1 MKNKRKKIITRV
13 KVWIKVSL
21 AFAVIGLAGL
31 LSVKIVIDIENSK
44 LLHFENKMICG
55 LQPETDRVNV
65 TYLIPVRSD
74 GQKNCWQQDDGSWG
88 AQYDFYISNNTS
100 ATVKQWC
107 LNLSLS
113 DNARI
118 DSSWNGVFIQNEGNV
133 SVTST
138 EEASNTEIIPTG
150 NVKVGFVLYTDELLD
165 SIDFTLVCKLYKN
178 FFENFW
184 FVFFLCLSGLS
195 LLTFAVC
202 VILYF
207 LLKKQS
213 AASDAQIMELIK
225 LCARFIDTRDQYTR
239 MHSAHVAEY
248 SKQIAKVMGKDA
260 EFQEHIFFLGM
271 LHDIGKV
278 LIPREILCKPA
289 RLDDEEWEEMKLHT
303 LYGAEVLED
312 FNGVENIREAALY
325 HHERFD
331 GNGYIFGLKGEEIPL
346 EARIICV
353 ADAFDAMATDRSY
366 RKHLSKEKIL
376 EELEKARGL
385 QFDPEV
391 ADAMIKLINTNEIP
405 C

>member
-1 MKNKRKKIITRV
+1 MKDKRKKIITRV

-21 AFAVIGLAGL
+21 VFAVIGLAGL
-31 LSVKIVIDIENSK
+31 LSVKIIIDIENSK
-44 LLHFENKMICG
+44 LHHFENKMLCG
-55 LQPETDRVNV
+55 LPSESDRVNV
-65 TYLIPVRSD
+65 TYLIPIRSD

-88 AQYDFYISNNTS
+88 AQYDFYIANNTS
-100 ATVKQWC
+100 ATVKQWY
-107 LNLSLS
+107 LTLSLS
-113 DNARI
+113 ENARI
-118 DSSWNGVFIQNEGNV
+118 DSSWNGVFVQNGGNV

-138 EEASNTEIIPTG
+138 EEASNTEIIPSG
-150 NVKVGFVLYTDELLD
+150 NVKVGFVLYTDDLLD
-165 SIDFTLVCKLYKN
+165 SIDFTLACKLYKN

-184 FVFFLCLSGLS
+184 FVFFLGVSGLS
-195 LLTFAVC
+195 SLILIIC
-202 VILYF
+202 IILYF
-207 LLKKQS
+207 LLKKQ
-213 AASDAQIMELIK
+213 AAVSDAQIMELIK

-248 SKQIAKVMGKDA
+248 SKRIAKVMGKDA
-260 EFQEHIFFLGM
+260 DFQEHIFFLGM

-278 LIPREILCKPA
+278 LIPREILCKAA
-289 RLDDEEWEEMKLHT
+289 RLDADEWEEMKMHT
-303 LYGAEVLED
+303 LYGAEVLEN

-366 RKHLSKEKIL
+366 RKHLPKEKIL
-376 EELEKARGL
+376 EELVNARGS
-385 QFDPEV
+385 QFDPEI

>member
-1 MKNKRKKIITRV
+1 MKDKRKKIITRV

-21 AFAVIGLAGL
+21 VFAVIGLAGL
-31 LSVKIVIDIENSK
+31 LSVKIIIDIENSK
-44 LLHFENKMICG
+44 LHHFENKMLCG
-55 LQPETDRVNV
+55 LPSESDRVNV
-65 TYLIPVRSD
+65 TYLIPIRSD

-88 AQYDFYISNNTS
+88 AQYDFYIANNTS

-107 LNLSLS
+107 LTLSLS
-113 DNARI
+113 ENARI
-118 DSSWNGVFIQNEGNV
+118 DSSWNGVFVQNGGNV

-138 EEASNTEIIPTG
+138 EEASNTEIIPSG
-150 NVKVGFVLYTDELLD
+150 NVKVGFVLYTDDLLD
-165 SIDFTLVCKLYKN
+165 SIDFTLACKLYKN

-184 FVFFLCLSGLS
+184 FVFFLSVSGLS
-195 LLTFAVC
+195 SLILIISI
-202 VILYF
+202 ILYF
-207 LLKKQS
+207 LLKKQ
-213 AASDAQIMELIK
+213 AAVSDAQIMELIK

-248 SKQIAKVMGKDA
+248 SKRIAKVMGKDA
-260 EFQEHIFFLGM
+260 DFQEHIFFLGM

-278 LIPREILCKPA
+278 LIPREILCKAA
-289 RLDDEEWEEMKLHT
+289 RLDENEWEEMKRHT
-303 LYGAEVLED
+303 LYGAEVLEN

-325 HHERFD
+325 HHERYD
-331 GNGYIFGLKGEEIPL
+331 GNGYVHGLKGEEIPL

-366 RKHLSKEKIL
+366 RKHLPRERIL
-376 EELEKARGL
+376 EELEIARGT

-391 ADAMIKLINTNEIP
+391 ADAMIKLIKTNEVP

>member
-1 MKNKRKKIITRV
+1 MKDKRKKIITRV

-21 AFAVIGLAGL
+21 VFAIIGLAGL
-31 LSVKIVIDIENSK
+31 LSVKIIIDIENSK
-44 LLHFENKMICG
+44 LHHFENKMLCG
-55 LQPETDRVNV
+55 LPSESDRVNV
-65 TYLIPVRSD
+65 TYLIPIRSD

-88 AQYDFYISNNTS
+88 AQYDFYIANNTS

-107 LNLSLS
+107 LTLSLS
-113 DNARI
+113 ENARI
-118 DSSWNGVFIQNEGNV
+118 DSSWNGVFVQNGGNV

-138 EEASNTEIIPTG
+138 EEASNTEIIPSG
-150 NVKVGFVLYTDELLD
+150 NVKVGFVLYTDDLLD
-165 SIDFTLVCKLYKN
+165 SIDFTLSCKLYKN

-184 FVFFLCLSGLS
+184 FVFFLSVSGLS
-195 LLTFAVC
+195 SLILIISI
-202 VILYF
+202 ILYF
-207 LLKKQS
+207 LLKKQ
-213 AASDAQIMELIK
+213 AAVSDAQIMELIK

-248 SKQIAKVMGKDA
+248 SKRIAKVMGKDA
-260 EFQEHIFFLGM
+260 DFQEHIFFLGM

-278 LIPREILCKPA
+278 LIPREILCKAA
-289 RLDDEEWEEMKLHT
+289 RLDENEWEEMKRHT
-303 LYGAEVLED
+303 LYGAEVLEN

-325 HHERFD
+325 HHERYD
-331 GNGYIFGLKGEEIPL
+331 GNGYVHGLKGEEIPI

-366 RKHLSKEKIL
+366 RKHLPRERIL
-376 EELEKARGL
+376 EELEIARGT

-391 ADAMIKLINTNEIP
+391 ADAMIKLIKTNEVP

>member
-1 MKNKRKKIITRV
+1 
-13 KVWIKVSL
+13 
-21 AFAVIGLAGL
+21 
-31 LSVKIVIDIENSK
+31 
-44 LLHFENKMICG
+44 
-55 LQPETDRVNV
+55 
-65 TYLIPVRSD
+65 
-74 GQKNCWQQDDGSWG
+74 
-88 AQYDFYISNNTS
+88 
-100 ATVKQWC
+100 
-107 LNLSLS
+107 
-113 DNARI
+113 
-118 DSSWNGVFIQNEGNV
+118 
-133 SVTST
+133 
-138 EEASNTEIIPTG
+138 
-150 NVKVGFVLYTDELLD
+150 
-165 SIDFTLVCKLYKN
+165 
-178 FFENFW
+178 
-184 FVFFLCLSGLS
+184 
-195 LLTFAVC
+195 
-202 VILYF
+202 
-207 LLKKQS
+207 
-213 AASDAQIMELIK
+213 
-225 LCARFIDTRDQYTR
+225 

-278 LIPREILCKPA
+278 LIPREILCKAA

>member
-1 MKNKRKKIITRV
+1 M
-13 KVWIKVSL
+13 
-21 AFAVIGLAGL
+21 
-31 LSVKIVIDIENSK
+31 
-44 LLHFENKMICG
+44 
-55 LQPETDRVNV
+55 
-65 TYLIPVRSD
+65 
-74 GQKNCWQQDDGSWG
+74 
-88 AQYDFYISNNTS
+88 
-100 ATVKQWC
+100 
-107 LNLSLS
+107 
-113 DNARI
+113 
-118 DSSWNGVFIQNEGNV
+118 
-133 SVTST
+133 
-138 EEASNTEIIPTG
+138 
-150 NVKVGFVLYTDELLD
+150 
-165 SIDFTLVCKLYKN
+165 
-178 FFENFW
+178 
-184 FVFFLCLSGLS
+184 
-195 LLTFAVC
+195 
-202 VILYF
+202 YF
-207 LLKKQS
+207 LLKQQS

-260 EFQEHIFFLGM
+260 DFQEHIFFLGM

-278 LIPREILCKPA
+278 LIPREILCKAA

>member
-1 MKNKRKKIITRV
+1 MKDKRKKIITRV

-21 AFAVIGLAGL
+21 VFAVIGLAGL
-31 LSVKIVIDIENSK
+31 LSVKIIIDIENSK
-44 LLHFENKMICG
+44 LHHFENKMLCG
-55 LQPETDRVNV
+55 LPSESDRMNV
-65 TYLIPVRSD
+65 TYLIPIRSD

-88 AQYDFYISNNTS
+88 AQYDFYIANNTS

-107 LNLSLS
+107 LTLSLS
-113 DNARI
+113 ENARI
-118 DSSWNGVFIQNEGNV
+118 DSSWNGVFVQNGGNV

-138 EEASNTEIIPTG
+138 EEASNTEIIPSG
-150 NVKVGFVLYTDELLD
+150 NVKVGFVLYTDDLLD
-165 SIDFTLVCKLYKN
+165 SIDFTLSCKLYKN

-184 FVFFLCLSGLS
+184 FVFFLSVSGLS
-195 LLTFAVC
+195 SLILIIC
-202 VILYF
+202 IILYF
-207 LLKKQS
+207 LLKKQ
-213 AASDAQIMELIK
+213 AAVSDAQIMELIK

-248 SKQIAKVMGKDA
+248 SKRIAKVMGKDA
-260 EFQEHIFFLGM
+260 DFQEHIFFLGM

-278 LIPREILCKPA
+278 LIPREILCKAA
-289 RLDDEEWEEMKLHT
+289 RLDTNEWEEMKKHT
-303 LYGAEVLED
+303 LYGAEVLEN

-325 HHERFD
+325 HHERYD
-331 GNGYIFGLKGEEIPL
+331 GNGYVHGLKGEEIPI

-366 RKHLSKEKIL
+366 RKHLPRERIL
-376 EELEKARGL
+376 EELEIARGT

-391 ADAMIKLINTNEIP
+391 ADAMIKLIKTNEVP

>member
-1 MKNKRKKIITRV
+1 MKDKRKKIITRV

-21 AFAVIGLAGL
+21 VFAVIGLAGL
-31 LSVKIVIDIENSK
+31 LSVKIIIDIENSK
-44 LLHFENKMICG
+44 LHHFENKMLCG
-55 LQPETDRVNV
+55 LPSESDRVNV
-65 TYLIPVRSD
+65 TYLIPIRSD

-88 AQYDFYISNNTS
+88 AQYDFYIANNTS

-107 LNLSLS
+107 LTLTLSE
-113 DNARI
+113 NARI
-118 DSSWNGVFIQNEGNV
+118 DSSWNGVFVQNGGNV

-138 EEASNTEIIPTG
+138 EEASNTEIIPSG
-150 NVKVGFVLYTDELLD
+150 NIKVGFVLYTDDLLD
-165 SIDFTLVCKLYKN
+165 SIDFTLACKLYKN

-184 FVFFLCLSGLS
+184 FVFFLSVSGLS
-195 LLTFAVC
+195 SLILIISI
-202 VILYF
+202 ILYF
-207 LLKKQS
+207 LLKKQ
-213 AASDAQIMELIK
+213 AAVSDAQIMELIK

-248 SKQIAKVMGKDA
+248 SKRIAKVMGKDA
-260 EFQEHIFFLGM
+260 DFQEHIFFLGM

-278 LIPREILCKPA
+278 LIPREILCKAA
-289 RLDDEEWEEMKLHT
+289 RLDADEWEEMKRHT
-303 LYGAEVLED
+303 LYGAEVLEN

-325 HHERFD
+325 HHERYD
-331 GNGYIFGLKGEEIPL
+331 GNGYVHGLKGEEIPL

-366 RKHLSKEKIL
+366 RKHLPRERIL
-376 EELEKARGL
+376 EELEIARGT